1 MGVSHGTA
9 RCTRQLAELAKW
21 LRRSLSKREI
31 PSSTLGFSS
40 TFFLRAARRD
50 VDREVDLS
58 VLRGTRFISRVIFSL
73 RLGRIFNLPL
83 ILLPLILPP
92 LILPLILMLR

>member
-1 MGVSHGTA
+1 
-9 RCTRQLAELAKW
+9 
-21 LRRSLSKREI
+21 
-31 PSSTLGFSS
+31 
-40 TFFLRAARRD
+40 
-50 VDREVDLS
+50 LS